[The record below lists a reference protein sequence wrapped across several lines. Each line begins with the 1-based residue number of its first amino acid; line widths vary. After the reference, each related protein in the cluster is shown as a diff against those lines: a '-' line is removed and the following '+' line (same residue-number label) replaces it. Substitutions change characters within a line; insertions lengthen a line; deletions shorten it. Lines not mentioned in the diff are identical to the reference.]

1 MACKTR
7 GKTVSTALGA
17 DLSRTPYVVKVL
29 IENVLR
35 NAGGEF
41 VSEDDVRA
49 LAAWTPNS
57 GTAREV
63 PLLPARVV
71 MQDFTGVPCVVDLAA
86 MRDAMREL
94 GADPSRI
101 NPLVPADL
109 VIDHSVQVDFF
120 GTHDALEKNVDIEF
134 GRNAERYAF
143 LRWGQQ
149 AFRNFRVK
157 RL

>member
-1 MACKTR
+1 MSASPDPFNARATLSAG
-7 GKTVSTALGA
+7 GKDYAIWRLDALGT
-17 DLSRTPYVVKVL
+17 DLSRTPFVVKIL

-41 VSEDDVRA
+41 VGEDDVTA
-49 LAAWTPNS
+49 LAAWSPNS
-57 GTAREV
+57 GLAREV

-86 MRDAMREL
+86 MRDAMRDL

-109 VIDHSVQVDFF
+109 VIDGPVYFPPP
-120 GTHDALEKNVDIEF
+120 A
-134 GRNAERYAF
+134 
-143 LRWGQQ
+143 
-149 AFRNFRVK
+149 
-157 RL
+157 